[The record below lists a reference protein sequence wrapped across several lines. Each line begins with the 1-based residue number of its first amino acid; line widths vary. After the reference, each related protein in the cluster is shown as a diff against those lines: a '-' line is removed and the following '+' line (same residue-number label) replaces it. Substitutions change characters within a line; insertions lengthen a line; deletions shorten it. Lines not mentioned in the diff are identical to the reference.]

1 MVAFTRYLHNFIYD
15 LLRDERVT
23 RSTEKGSNH
32 FIVTLKFEIFHFIS
46 APTPEDYDVSSQLQQ
61 MLNDCFP
68 EGCKPWIAKDLPAK
82 IEAHIAEIINERYFF
97 AHVTNGL
104 PVSYSVLSV
113 LLLYYNKLW

>member
-1 MVAFTRYLHNFIYD
+1 MTCD
-15 LLRDERVT
+15 LLRDERVIL
-23 RSTEKGSNH
+23 STEKGSNY
-32 FIVTLKFEIFHFIS
+32 FFVTVKFEIFGFIL
-46 APTPEDYDVSSQLQQ
+46 APTSEDYDVSSQLQQ
-61 MLNDCFP
+61 MLDDCFP

-113 LLLYYNKLW
+113 LLLDYKYAFH

>member
-1 MVAFTRYLHNFIYD
+1 MLSQTRIFTRCVNNFGYD
-15 LLRDERVT
+15 LPQKQIT
-23 RSTEKGSNH
+23 ISS
-32 FIVTLKFEIFHFIS
+32 IFEINNSIS
-46 APTPEDYDVSSQLQQ
+46 VPTPEDYDVSSQLQQ

-104 PVSYSVLSV
+104 PVSYSVLNVRPNFYFNTHMRIIS
-113 LLLYYNKLW
+113 